1 MLRTATNSGLHE
13 FVAEH
18 ILARYARSG
27 VRAADL
33 GAGPGAMAERLASLG
48 CEVVAVDRD
57 AVGFEANVPHRC
69 LDFNEADFASRL
81 GMGVFGLI
89 TAIEVIEHVEN
100 PIGFLR
106 NVGRLLA
113 PGGVAAL
120 TTPNVDCLPAR
131 LKFLLSGKIRT
142 MDQHGDPTHISP
154 IFFDLLQ
161 RQYLPGAGVRLRE
174 HLVFPPN
181 GFQLTRKPF
190 AWGLRLASLAFSSR
204 SILGDN
210 HVLVIEAQV

>member
-1 MLRTATNSGLHE
+1 MLPTATPQGLHE
-13 FVAEH
+13 FVGERV
-18 ILARYARSG
+18 LKRY
-27 VRAADL
+27 VRAGLHAVDL
-33 GAGPGAMAERLASLG
+33 GTGPGAMADRLHSLG
-48 CEVVAVDRD
+48 CDVVAVDRD
-57 AVGFEANVPHRC
+57 ANGFEAGVLHRC
-69 LDFNEADFASRL
+69 LDFNEPDFASRL
-81 GMGVFGLI
+81 GPGEFGLV

-100 PIGFLR
+100 PIGFLQ

-142 MDQHGDPTHISP
+142 MDKHGDPTHISP

-161 RQYLPGAGVRLRE
+161 RQYLAQAGVKLRE

-181 GFQLTRKPF
+181 GFQLTRKPL
-190 AWGLRLASLAFSSR
+190 AWMLRLASLAFSDR
-204 SILGDN
+204 TIIGDN
-210 HVLVIEAQV
+210 HVLVIEARA

>member
-1 MLRTATNSGLHE
+1 MLRTATNSGLHQ
-13 FVAEH
+13 FVGER
-18 ILARYARSG
+18 ILSRYARTG

-33 GAGPGAMAERLASLG
+33 GAGPGAMADRLRSLG

-57 AVGFEANVPHRC
+57 AVGFEAEVPHRC
-69 LDFNEADFASRL
+69 LDFNEPDFASQL
-81 GMGVFGLI
+81 GIGKFGLV

-100 PIGFLR
+100 PIAFLR
-106 NVGRLLA
+106 NVGKLLA

-131 LKFLLSGKIRT
+131 LKFLVSGKIRT
-142 MDQHGDPTHISP
+142 MDEYGDPTHISP

-161 RQYLPGAGVRLRE
+161 RQYLPAAGVRLRE
-174 HLVFPPN
+174 HLIFPPN
-181 GFQLTRKPF
+181 GFQLTRKPL
-190 AWGLRLASLAFSSR
+190 AWGLRVASLAFSGR

-210 HVLVIEAQV
+210 HVLVIEERS